1 MARPLKHIGRI
12 NNTGA
17 KVLVVFRTLP
27 GESNTALV
35 LPVSNLPDH
44 YHDSIMEM
52 VVTDQA
58 QEAFELGEMMFIR
71 SFTDGR
77 PMLQAMQA
85 DGRLQKV
92 STDRVTMTPNPNDS
106 ILLSDL
112 NVLIAEQKNC
122 TIDDLYTFVSGAPKK
137 SDTKVEDIVKVKD
150 LAPNVDPDIPAPI
163 RAQASTTETLSDKDI
178 AKSLRSQADAMYKE
192 AARLRKEAEDLDP
205 TVKKTAKAK
214 ETVDA

>member
-1 MARPLKHIGRI
+1 MASPLKHIGRI

-150 LAPNVDPDIPAPI
+150 LAPNVDPDIPAPV
-163 RAQASTTETLSDKDI
+163 RAQAALTETLSDKDI